1 MVDYLTGGSKLKLHF
16 NLKQRRV
23 LDELTQIILTTTVNR
38 HRIRI
43 YTKLRIEPIYWDNAK
58 SQCILESAPNLRER
72 MRLANVN
79 TKIAILKKKIY
90 EVDDQ
95 LAEEGKYLSA
105 ASIRRIVDEIKDN
118 GKSDLSPL
126 EHLRRLV
133 ESYPKALNR
142 RGKLGNSSTQL
153 TYTVALQRVEHYCQ
167 LKKIKIESFSDFD
180 KCFFA
185 GFTEYLYTRPYQK
198 GKKKLFYTQNTIV
211 NTLKVIKNLLRRAYD
226 SELTDN
232 TYFFK
237 VQTTL
242 AADVSDHVYLQE
254 QEIKKIARMQLDG
267 EREIIR
273 DMFVIA
279 CYTALR
285 ISDIQKLGQASIQN
299 GIITIYQTK
308 TKELVQIPIL
318 KEIAPIVARYQ
329 VKGFPRFNQVKANAI
344 IKDLAR
350 ECGINETVNYKEYR
364 GGSVC
369 IKQSHKWERISFHT
383 ARRSC
388 ITNLYRRGYP
398 VNYIMTLSG
407 HHSVSA
413 FQRYIR
419 ASLKE
424 VTNDFVNLLKKEKAL

>member
-1 MVDYLTGGSKLKLHF
+1 MEGYLTGDSKLKLHF
-16 NLKQRRV
+16 NLKQRREQN
-23 LDELTQIILTTTVNR
+23 ELTQIILTTTINR
-38 HRIRI
+38 HRIRV
-43 YTKLRIEPIYWDNAK
+43 YTKMRVEPRYWDNLR
-58 SQCILESAPNLRER
+58 SRCILESAPNLRER
-72 MRLANVN
+72 MRLANIN
-79 TKIAILKKKIY
+79 EKIEILKNKIF
-90 EVDDQ
+90 EVDDR

-105 ASIRRIVDEIKDN
+105 SSIREVVDEIKLY

-126 EHLRRLV
+126 EHLNRLV
-133 ESYPKALNR
+133 DAYLKTVNR
-142 RGKLGNSSTQL
+142 RGKRGNSSTKT
-153 TYTVALQRVEHYCQ
+153 TYIVALQRLENYCKQ
-167 LKKIKIESFSDFD
+167 KKITLESFNDFD
-180 KCFFA
+180 KRFFR
-185 GFTEYLYTRPYQK
+185 GFTEYLYTCPYQK
-198 GKKKLFYTQNTIV
+198 GKKKLYYTQNTIV

-232 TYFFK
+232 TYFLK

-242 AADVSDHVYLQE
+242 SADVSEQVYLQE
-254 QEIKKIARMQLDG
+254 REVKKIARMHLEG
-267 EREIIR
+267 ERRIVR

-308 TKELVQIPIL
+308 TKELAQVPIL
-318 KEIAPIVARYQ
+318 KEIAPIVAQYQ
-329 VKGFPRFNQVKANAI
+329 AEGFPRINKVRANAI
-344 IKDLAR
+344 IKELAK
-350 ECGINETVNYKEYR
+350 ECGINEIVNYKECR

-369 IKQSHKWERISFHT
+369 VKQSPKWERISFHT

-413 FQRYIR
+413 LQRYIR